1 MNTLTP
7 PSYAAGSQSL
17 ELRNIIGSPDDS
29 APASHTSLAGVA
41 HEQQW
46 CEPLHSGDGQS
57 QILVSRWRDDRSFAR
72 EAFYTVPPDVC
83 LIVVSL
89 QPCLASLVLA
99 GAKTQ
104 AQSNPAGVIKIAGPE
119 TRLKALWKE
128 GCDELH
134 LHCPIDLIDRIAG
147 RAAPIATHLGKSARS
162 SFVDASLLGLAQ
174 TLIASPSAAS
184 GFEGMFHQSVA
195 YAIVARALLRG
206 VYERLHESPDMGAVA
221 PRRQQDATGLP
232 AWRLS
237 RVLGHIEH
245 NLRESLSLTELAA
258 VSGFSRMHFAALFR
272 ATTGST
278 PSEYVLRTRLR
289 AAQSKLEA
297 TDDPL
302 VDIALECGF
311 SSQSHFTT
319 VFRRALGETP
329 GAWRQ
334 RTRRAP
340 APGQRE
346 LDMTSGDARF
356 RSNSSV
362 PPMARVGM

>member
-17 ELRNIIGSPDDS
+17 ELRNIVGSPDDS

-245 NLRESLSLTELAA
+245 NLRESLSLTELAVDSA
-258 VSGFSRMHFAALFR
+258 GCISPRFFAR
-272 ATTGST
+272 
-278 PSEYVLRTRLR
+278 PREV
-289 AAQSKLEA
+289 
-297 TDDPL
+297 
-302 VDIALECGF
+302 
-311 SSQSHFTT
+311 
-319 VFRRALGETP
+319 RRASMSCARVCGQRKASWRPRTILSSISRSSVGFPASHISPPCFGARSARHRVP
-329 GAWRQ
+329 GVN
-334 RTRRAP
+334 
-340 APGQRE
+340 APGVLPPR
-346 LDMTSGDARF
+346 A
-356 RSNSSV
+356 NASST
-362 PPMARVGM
+362 